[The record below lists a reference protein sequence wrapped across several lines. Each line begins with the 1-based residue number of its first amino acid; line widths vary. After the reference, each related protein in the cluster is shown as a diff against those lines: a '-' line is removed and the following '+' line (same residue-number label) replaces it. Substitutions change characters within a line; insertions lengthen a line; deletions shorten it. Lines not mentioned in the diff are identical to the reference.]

1 MILKSM
7 QRNGLILAG
16 FAIVATFLV
25 VMTSQLTAADIER
38 QQQQELLRVL
48 NQIIPSE
55 QHDND
60 LYASCTLV
68 SHSDLGQQQ
77 RRVYRAFVDGKP
89 TAAAMEVTAP
99 NGYSGAIH
107 LLVAMN
113 VDGSVAG
120 VRTLKH
126 QETPGLGDKIEL
138 RKDNWILSF
147 DNQRVNSPDDN
158 RWAVKRDGG
167 MFDQF
172 TGATITPRAVV
183 QAVKRAALV
192 FNQEQ
197 QAWFNAPANC
207 QAPADSVVDSADTV
221 GDPQ

>member
-16 FAIVATFLV
+16 FAVVATFLV
-25 VMTSQLTAADIER
+25 VITSVLTEDKIAR

-48 NQIIPSE
+48 NQIIPANK
-55 QHDND
+55 HDND
-60 LYASCTLV
+60 LYESCTLI
-68 SHSDLGQQQ
+68 SHSDLGQQP
-77 RRVYRAFVDGKP
+77 RRVYRAFVDGQP

-99 NGYSGAIH
+99 NGYSGAIQ

-113 VDGSVAG
+113 IDGSVAG
-120 VRTLKH
+120 VRTLQH

-138 RKDNWILSF
+138 RKDDWILSF
-147 DNQRVNSPDDN
+147 DNQRVHAAKSGADDN

-183 QAVKRAALV
+183 QAVKRAAIV
-192 FNQEQ
+192 FQNEQ
-197 QAWFNAPANC
+197 QAWF
-207 QAPADSVVDSADTV
+207 QAPENCHAPTDTV
-221 GDPQ
+221 NSVGEPQ

>member
-1 MILKSM
+1 MLKSM

-16 FAIVATFLV
+16 FAVIATFLV
-25 VMTSQLTAADIER
+25 VMTSLLTEDEIER

-48 NQIIPSE
+48 NQIIPASK
-55 QHDND
+55 HDND
-60 LYASCTLV
+60 LYDSCTLI
-68 SHSDLGQQQ
+68 SHPDLGVQP
-77 RRVYRAFVDGKP
+77 RRVYRALVDGQP

-120 VRTLKH
+120 VRTLQH

-138 RKDNWILSF
+138 RKNNWILSF
-147 DNQRVNSPDDN
+147 NGHRVNGTDDN

-192 FNQEQ
+192 FNNQQ

-207 QAPADSVVDSADTV
+207 QAPAGSVVNSTDTV
-221 GDPQ
+221 GEPQ